1 MVYRGN
7 DGVYR
12 YCVGKYSTPEEA
24 SSDLAKITGLGY
36 SGAFVRELE
45 K

>member
-1 MVYRGN
+1 MVYRGH
-7 DGVYR
+7 DGIYR

-24 SSDLAKITGLGY
+24 NADLAKIVGLGY
-36 SGAFVRELE
+36 SGAFVRELG